1 MVPRPR
7 VLALYVI
14 CALAAQCGS
23 SPPHPSIVLITIDT
37 LRADH
42 LGCYG
47 YFRETSPG
55 IDALAGEGIL
65 FERAY
70 APMSTTLPSHVSLMT
85 SLNPLQHGVQGNFM
99 HLRTALTT
107 SDELHTAAQIFARMG
122 YTTAAFISCTPLKSH
137 SGIAAGFE
145 VYGEP
150 ERLLRAAKETTDAA
164 LEWLAENE
172 QRPVFLWLHYFDP
185 HQPYEPPAEFK
196 DSFTGTKGL
205 RRFLKDRG
213 VQVNERLI
221 ANNNQYDG
229 SILSLDSQLQR
240 LFGELKTRGLYDS
253 SAIVFTADHGEGL
266 GQHGWVDHGPI
277 YEEDI
282 HVPLI
287 IKLPG
292 ASSHRGERRTDLAA
306 LIDVLPTLVGALD
319 LPISD
324 QEHSQFTGRDLLGGG
339 SEREYV
345 FSQRVARGRRWGPG
359 LKYALTGTRWKYY
372 HLTEGEDELYDLG
385 EDPAELENLIAEQ
398 PTLAQTMRL
407 ELLQRM
413 KAYQNQGREAGDD
426 TGFSPQIIEDLKS
439 LGYAR

>member
-292 ASSHRGERRTDLAA
+292 TSSHRGERRTDLAA

>member
-23 SPPHPSIVLITIDT
+23 SSPHPSILLITIDT

-55 IDALAGEGIL
+55 IDALADEGIL

-99 HLRTALTT
+99 HLKTALTT

-150 ERLLRAAKETTDAA
+150 KRLLRAAKETTDAA

-196 DSFTGTKGL
+196 DSFTGTKGI

-221 ANNNQYDG
+221 AHNNQYDG

-292 ASSHRGERRTDLAA
+292 ASSHRGERRTGLAA

-324 QEHSQFTGRDLLGGG
+324 QEHSQFTGRNLLGGG

-372 HLTEGEDELYDLG
+372 HLTEGQDELYDLST
-385 EDPAELENLIAEQ
+385 DPAETENLIEQEAAIAEN
-398 PTLAQTMRL
+398 MRR
-407 ELLQRM
+407 ELLARM
-413 KAYQNQGREAGDD
+413 EAYQSQGREAGDD
-426 TGFSPQIIEDLKS
+426 TGFSSQVIEDLKS

>member
-99 HLRTALTT
+99 HLRKALTT
-107 SDELHTAAQIFARMG
+107 SDELHTAAQIFTRMG

-185 HQPYEPPAEFK
+185 HQPYAPPAEFK

-240 LFGELKTRGLYDS
+240 LFGELKTRGSTIRAPSCSRLTTVRGWAS
-253 SAIVFTADHGEGL
+253 TA
-266 GQHGWVDHGPI
+266 GWTTGP
-277 YEEDI
+277 YT
-282 HVPLI
+282 
-287 IKLPG
+287 
-292 ASSHRGERRTDLAA
+292 RRTSTC
-306 LIDVLPTLVGALD
+306 P
-319 LPISD
+319 
-324 QEHSQFTGRDLLGGG
+324 
-339 SEREYV
+339 
-345 FSQRVARGRRWGPG
+345 
-359 LKYALTGTRWKYY
+359 
-372 HLTEGEDELYDLG
+372 
-385 EDPAELENLIAEQ
+385 
-398 PTLAQTMRL
+398 
-407 ELLQRM
+407 
-413 KAYQNQGREAGDD
+413 
-426 TGFSPQIIEDLKS
+426 
-439 LGYAR
+439 

>member
-1 MVPRPR
+1 

-324 QEHSQFTGRDLLGGG
+324 QEHSQFTGRNLLGGG

-345 FSQRVARGRRWGPG
+345 FSQRVARERRWGPG

>member
-1 MVPRPR
+1 
-7 VLALYVI
+7 
-14 CALAAQCGS
+14 
-23 SPPHPSIVLITIDT
+23 
-37 LRADH
+37 
-42 LGCYG
+42 
-47 YFRETSPG
+47 
-55 IDALAGEGIL
+55 
-65 FERAY
+65 
-70 APMSTTLPSHVSLMT
+70 
-85 SLNPLQHGVQGNFM
+85 
-99 HLRTALTT
+99 
-107 SDELHTAAQIFARMG
+107 MG

-324 QEHSQFTGRDLLGGG
+324 QEHSQFTGRNLLGGG

>member
-107 SDELHTAAQIFARMG
+107 SDELHTAAQIFARIG

-324 QEHSQFTGRDLLGGG
+324 QEHSQFTGRNLLGGG